1 MSSDDLTSF
10 LEMVTSDADQETMT
24 HDPEDCADW
33 RNSCTAHNT
42 LRLAAMVRGV
52 LDLTRDSSGDDLYPS
67 IDVTVGEVREAITRE
82 LTGKED
88 GDGLEARP

>member
-1 MSSDDLTSF
+1 MSSSDDLTSF
-10 LEMVTSDADQETMT
+10 LDLVRSDADQESMT

-52 LDLTRDSSGDDLYPS
+52 LELTRDSSGDDLYPS

-82 LTGKED
+82 LTGPQPGED
-88 GDGLEARP
+88 REHG